1 MDLENEWNYGY
12 TGTLYL
18 GSDKQ
23 PIRAIFDTGSA
34 NSWILSVDAI
44 QDSRKKDHFNPFD
57 PTTSSTFK
65 TIPNRGR
72 VKIYFGSGD
81 LSGSF
86 AQDQVTI
93 GNGGSFGLRQTLNV
107 PDYMFGL
114 VEEQS
119 VFSGTFD
126 AIVGM
131 AYPTMAERGIK
142 PFFDTLIDNGVLH
155 DDVGNP
161 SNVFAFYMSTNQK
174 DQSELTLGGWNPER
188 IVKNEEITWHDV
200 VDQLFW
206 SLRLDDIKV
215 GGKSLGLCDH
225 RECWMTPD
233 SGTSQLCMPEWAYE
247 KWLDTK
253 WGKDYS
259 CGEAGEQ
266 SRPELTFVIDG
277 KDYSIPSHH
286 WNQR

>member
-1 MDLENEWNYGY
+1 MNLKNDWNYGY

-44 QDSRKKDHFNPFD
+44 RDYFHKDEFQPFD
-57 PTTSSTFK
+57 PTPSSTFK
-65 TIPNRGR
+65 TVPNHGT
-72 VKIYFGSGD
+72 VKITFGSGS

-93 GNGGSFGLRQTLNV
+93 GNEGYLGLAQTLNV

-114 VEEQS
+114 VKEQH
-119 VFSGTFD
+119 VFSGSFD

-131 AYPTMAERGIK
+131 AYPTMAEKGIR
-142 PFFDTLIDNGVLH
+142 PFFDTLIDDGVLH

-174 DQSELTLGGWNPER
+174 D
-188 IVKNEEITWHDV
+188 
-200 VDQLFW
+200 
-206 SLRLDDIKV
+206 
-215 GGKSLGLCDH
+215 
-225 RECWMTPD
+225 
-233 SGTSQLCMPEWAYE
+233 
-247 KWLDTK
+247 
-253 WGKDYS
+253 
-259 CGEAGEQ
+259 
-266 SRPELTFVIDG
+266 
-277 KDYSIPSHH
+277 
-286 WNQR
+286 